1 MPLYEEVK
9 DSVEISKEKTST
21 GITKPIWSPR
31 DNRNTIWIMC
41 ERAYL
46 PYTKNLII
54 RDSLERDYRDQEMP
68 LVSGIGFTGPFDSKY
83 PFFPKLMTVLT
94 GG

>member
-1 MPLYEEVK
+1 
-9 DSVEISKEKTST
+9 
-21 GITKPIWSPR
+21 
-31 DNRNTIWIMC
+31 MC